1 MFTLVFILTT
11 FFHFFRFRSQ
21 IVILFEITYKSPD
34 DEAGNFEPRH
44 LIDPIQRQHHELH
57 HTHSDSMDDDQQKL
71 LDIEQ
76 NIANLEKNMNRGKWI
91 CPSNVS
97 VKFSFLMFFCFQFS
111 VLNCSNKCHLTFI
124 WTKISTR
131 IFSKLF
137 LKIPSD
143 KRTAVKC
150 LEPSH
155 FSQLQLTKVR

>member
-1 MFTLVFILTT
+1 MLILSSCC
-11 FFHFFRFRSQ
+11 FFYSYSQ

-91 CPSNVS
+91 YAP
-97 VKFSFLMFFCFQFS
+97 VKISIQFLSF
-111 VLNCSNKCHLTFI
+111 SNKCHLTFI
-124 WTKISTR
+124 
-131 IFSKLF
+131 
-137 LKIPSD
+137 
-143 KRTAVKC
+143 
-150 LEPSH
+150 
-155 FSQLQLTKVR
+155 